1 MSASLGLSCSCS
13 FSPLTFSQGRRVGSR
28 SLWRQEPRLMTE
40 LTTSGSPSPRCG
52 TPPVAKPAP
61 GRERPRLRLVLTLTN
76 QRAEEEE
83 EQELGPP
90 PPPSNLDYLRHIG
103 HCIWIS

>member
-1 MSASLGLSCSCS
+1 MSASLGLSCSYS

-40 LTTSGSPSPRCG
+40 WITSGSPSPRCG
-52 TPPVAKPAP
+52 TLPVAKPAP

-83 EQELGPP
+83 LLLQQEEQEQELGPP
-90 PPPSNLDYLRHIG
+90 PPPSNLDYL
-103 HCIWIS
+103 